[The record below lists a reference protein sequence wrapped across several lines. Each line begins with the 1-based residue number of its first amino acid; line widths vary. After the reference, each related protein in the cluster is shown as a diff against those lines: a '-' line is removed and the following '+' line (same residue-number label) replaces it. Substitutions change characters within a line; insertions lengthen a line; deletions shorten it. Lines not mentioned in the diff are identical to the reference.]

1 MKNSLEPARK
11 HPDSEH
17 PGPAG
22 PDSDANAPILLTGG
36 DPAGVAPE
44 TLLALVEDIA
54 RATGHADSTSVPR
67 SYTRFPIIYFATAG
81 DAHIRAFAARCAACS
96 VEPRVLTTSP
106 AESPPELAAQAQVS
120 IVDVRALQP
129 SPEDRDYEPQ
139 AGRPDATGGRLAFAA
154 LKAACDFATT
164 RPAAGIVTAPL
175 SKEWVARGG
184 QPDFRGH
191 TEYLAERFE
200 RDVLMLMHGRGFS
213 VIPLTVHIALTDVS
227 RALRRRLSDSGLPAL
242 LEAVMR
248 RRAYAGQRMALCG
261 LNPHCG
267 DGGLF
272 GTEDQEF
279 IGDWAQSMRARGIP
293 LDGPLPADTLFTDDV
308 RSKYRLILSCY
319 HDQGLIPFKALEG
332 HAGINATIGLPIPR
346 TSPDH
351 GTAFNIAGRGTA
363 RADSLRAALGAI
375 TNGELTG

>member
-1 MKNSLEPARK
+1 MEPAK
-11 HPDSEH
+11 KPLDSEH
-17 PGPAG
+17 PDSAG
-22 PDSDANAPILLTGG
+22 RDSDATAPILLTGG

-44 TLLALVEDIA
+44 TLLALVEDIPG
-54 RATGHADSTSVPR
+54 ATRHIDSNSTPQSDA
-67 SYTRFPIIYFATAG
+67 RFPIVYFATAG
-81 DAHIRAFAARCAACS
+81 DAHIRDFAGRCADCS
-96 VEPRVLTTSP
+96 VDVRVLATPPPTP
-106 AESPPELAAQAQVS
+106 GPELPERAEVS
-120 IVDVRALQP
+120 IVDVRALES
-129 SPEDRDYEPQ
+129 SPGARDYEPE
-139 AGRPDATGGRLAFAA
+139 AGRPDATGGALAFAA

-191 TEYLAERFE
+191 TEYLASRFD
-200 RDVLMLMHGRGFS
+200 RDVLMLMHGRRFS
-213 VIPLTVHIALTDVS
+213 VIPLTVHIALSEVS
-227 RALRRRLSDSGLPAL
+227 RALRRRLSDRGLPAL
-242 LEAVMR
+242 LEAVMGR
-248 RRAYAGQRMALCG
+248 PAYAGQRLALCG

-272 GTEDQEF
+272 GKEDQEF
-279 IGDWAQSMRARGIP
+279 IGDWAQAMRDRGIP

-308 RSKYRLILSCY
+308 RRNYRLILSCY

-351 GTAFNIAGRGTA
+351 GTAFDIAGRGSA

-375 TNGELTG
+375 TSGELTG